1 MSRIS
6 NFFMDFF
13 GKNDSIQLNSAALQK
28 PVAEIE
34 YMRLAIGTA
43 ASIIS
48 GVISKCPVK
57 FYYDN
62 EVDDKCLE
70 HYRWN
75 IAPNKN
81 QNGGEFKS
89 KIVENLIKHNDCLV
103 IEDKNE
109 LFVADN
115 FVVDTDGTKPYLFS
129 GVSIDGVTLSKTFKR
144 KDVLYFKLNQ
154 IDLTAILNRVYSSYG
169 EILAYALSSYKTSNG
184 SKWKMKISAQAR
196 ASKQFKETYEQL
208 VNENLKNFFEN
219 NNSVLP
225 EFDGYDLSRLADGNK
240 GSAQD
245 ITELRKDI
253 FQLVAQTYKVPQDLM
268 NGEKI
273 SDDTFITFLTLCI
286 EPIAQMLS
294 AEATKQ
300 FFSYDE
306 WQGGNKVEF
315 DTTTISIA
323 AIASIAQGCEKLI
336 GSGVMNID
344 EVRQRMLG
352 LNALNTDLSQ
362 KYFVTRNFADIEKE
376 SREGVSE

>member
-6 NFFMDFF
+6 NFFIDFF
-13 GKNDSIQLNSAALQK
+13 GKKDSLKLNSTALQK

-43 ASIIS
+43 ACIIS
-48 GVISKCPVK
+48 SVISKCPVK
-57 FYYDN
+57 FYYSN

-75 IAPNKN
+75 VAPNKN
-81 QNGGEFKS
+81 QNGSEFKS
-89 KIVENLIKHNDCLV
+89 KIVENLIKYNDCLV

-109 LFVADN
+109 LFVADD

-129 GVSIDGVTLSKTFKR
+129 GVSIDGAMMSKTFKR

-169 EILAYALSSYKTSNG
+169 EILAYAISSYKTSNG

-196 ASKQFKETYEQL
+196 ASKHFRETYEEL
-208 VNENLKNFFEN
+208 VNKNLKKFFEN

-225 EFDGYDLSRLADGNK
+225 EFDGYDLSKMADGNNSS
-240 GSAQD
+240 GQE

-253 FQLVAQTYKVPQDLM
+253 FQLVAQTYKIPQALM
-268 NGEKI
+268 NGETI
-273 SDDTFITFLTLCI
+273 SGDVFITFLTLCI

-300 FFSYDE
+300 FFNHDE
-306 WQGGNKVEF
+306 WQAGNRVEF
-315 DTTTISIA
+315 DTTSISIA

-344 EVRQRMLG
+344 EVRQRILG
-352 LNALNTDLSQ
+352 LNALNTELSQ
-362 KYFVTRNFADIEKE
+362 KYFVTRNFADIEQE
-376 SREGVSE
+376 SERG

>member
-6 NFFMDFF
+6 DFFMDFF
-13 GKNDSIQLNSAALQK
+13 RKNGSIRLNSTALQK
-28 PVAEIE
+28 PMAEIE

-62 EVDDKCLE
+62 EVNDKCLE

-81 QNGGEFKS
+81 QNGSEFKS

-109 LFVADN
+109 LFVADD

-129 GVSIDGVTLSKTFKR
+129 GVSIDGATLPKTFKR
-144 KDVLYFKLNQ
+144 KDVLYFKLSQ
-154 IDLTAILNRVYSSYG
+154 IDLTEILNRVYSSYG
-169 EILAYALSSYKTSNG
+169 EILAYALSSYKTSKG

-208 VNENLKNFFEN
+208 VNKNLKNFFEN

-225 EFDGYDLSRLADGNK
+225 EFDGYDLSKMADGNN
-240 GSAQD
+240 GSGQE

-253 FQLVAQTYKVPQDLM
+253 FQLVAQTYKIPQALM

-273 SDDTFITFLTLCI
+273 SDDVFIIFLTLCI

-294 AEATKQ
+294 AEVTKQ
-300 FFSYDE
+300 LFNYED
-306 WQGGNKVEF
+306 WQSGDKVEF

-323 AIASIAQGCEKLI
+323 AIASIAQGCEKII

-344 EVRQRMLG
+344 EVRQRILG
-352 LNALNTDLSQ
+352 LNALNTELSQ

-376 SREGVSE
+376 NGEGG